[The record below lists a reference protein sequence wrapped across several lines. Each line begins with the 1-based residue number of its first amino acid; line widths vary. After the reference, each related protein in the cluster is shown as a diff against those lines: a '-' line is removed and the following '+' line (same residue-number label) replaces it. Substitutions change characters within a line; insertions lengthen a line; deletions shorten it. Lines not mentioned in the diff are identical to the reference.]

1 MIDIN
6 HEKDLISLLET
17 LKDTT
22 ESVGY
27 EVDDRF
33 IVLFHFYIKKAFS
46 SVFFNH
52 RYIIISHM

>member
-1 MIDIN
+1 MIGIN

-17 LKDTT
+17 LKDAA

-33 IVLFHFYIKKAFS
+33 RVLFHSYIKKAFS